1 MLIATIK
8 HMLGP
13 FRNGFGLGG
22 QSWMF
27 IGTDEAGR
35 HHVWKLHFDYKTRRF
50 AARNSQDSDAQRYA
64 EQMFHAD
71 LFKSDH
77 VHPEFTVD
85 LRKTTA
91 QNLVALLSDEDMAE
105 AMGKALT
112 HKG

>member
-1 MLIATIK
+1 MLLATIK

-22 QSWMF
+22 QSWLF

-35 HHVWKLHFDYKTRRF
+35 HHVWKLHFDFKTRSF
-50 AARNSQDSDAQRYA
+50 VARTVQHNDAQRYA
-64 EQMFHAD
+64 EQMATAD

-91 QNLVALLSDEDMAE
+91 QNLKALLTDEDVAG
-105 AMGKALT
+105 ALGKALT
-112 HKG
+112 YKG